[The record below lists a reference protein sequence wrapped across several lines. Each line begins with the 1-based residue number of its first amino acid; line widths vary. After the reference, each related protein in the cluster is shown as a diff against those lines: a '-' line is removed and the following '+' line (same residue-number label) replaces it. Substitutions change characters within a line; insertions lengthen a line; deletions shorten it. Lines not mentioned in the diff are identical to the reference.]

1 MRDPFTLLSV
11 DKTATKQEILS
22 RVAVA
27 LRERHHDAKLIA
39 EAQKE
44 LFNPVS
50 RAAAEFT
57 HIIDTSGCIDE
68 FEPELVPDDAVP
80 VLQMLD
86 YTDEKGTTESQVN

>member
-1 MRDPFTLLSV
+1 MTNPFTLLSV
-11 DKTATKQEILS
+11 DKTATKREILS
-22 RVAVA
+22 MVAVA

-57 HIIDTSGCIDE
+57 HVIDISGCIDD
-68 FEPELVPDDAVP
+68 FEPGIVPDGAVP
-80 VLQMLD
+80 LLEMLD
-86 YTDEKGTTESQVN
+86 YTHEKGTAESQVS

>member
-1 MRDPFTLLSV
+1 MRDPFLLLSV

-22 RVAVA
+22 SVTAA
-27 LRERHHDAKLIA
+27 LRERRQDAKLIA

-57 HIIDTSGCIDE
+57 HFIDTSGCIDD
-68 FEPELVPDDAVP
+68 FAPEVVPDGAVP
-80 VLQMLD
+80 VLEMLD
-86 YTDEKGTTESQVN
+86 YVNEKGTAESQIS

>member
-1 MRDPFTLLSV
+1 MIDPFSLLSV

-22 RVAVA
+22 RVADVV
-27 LRERHHDAKLIA
+27 RERHHDAKLIA

-57 HIIDTSGCIDE
+57 HVIDISECIAD
-68 FEPELVPDDAVP
+68 FESEAVSNGDVPKLELPE
-80 VLQMLD
+80 
-86 YTDEKGTTESQVN
+86 